1 MTCKAK
7 SPLYFASFVIV
18 AITYYNIVHTNPT
31 VPTNEIANAN
41 IENAM
46 TIEAL
51 N

>member
-7 SPLYFASFVIV
+7 SPLYFASFVII
-18 AITYYNIVHTNPT
+18 AITYYTIIHTNPS
-31 VPTNEIANAN
+31 VPTNEIANVN